1 MCSWYYS
8 FQIPIGHQLW
18 KLDVDDTD
26 LLINK
31 LIPKHKENLC
41 FFGLD
46 LITDE
51 ASGGKYL
58 VFLSSRSVQ
67 MRDSSAFSVCT
78 FFEESVFIL
87 QFLEDE
93 IHSYVVSDIIVHF
106 IIQKLKNKPTFLKKY
121 TNCESWGISHFD
133 RTRGEKN
140 QIFPTLVFPHFLS
153 SVCHSGLDLDL
164 E

>member
-78 FFEESVFIL
+78 FFEESVFIF
-87 QFLEDE
+87 QFLNDK
-93 IHSYVVSDIIVHF
+93 IHTYGLFNTFVHF
-106 IIQKLKNKPTFLKKY
+106 LFKNRKINTFSSKLR
-121 TNCESWGISHFD
+121 E
-133 RTRGEKN
+133 
-140 QIFPTLVFPHFLS
+140 LS
-153 SVCHSGLDLDL
+153 SLG
-164 E
+164 ERT

>member
-1 MCSWYYS
+1 M
-8 FQIPIGHQLW
+8 W

-67 MRDSSAFSVCT
+67 MRDSSAFSVCI
-78 FFEESVFIL
+78 FFEESMLIF
-87 QFLEDE
+87 QFLNDE
-93 IHSYVVSDIIVHF
+93 MHNYVKQSITVNFINEKETHF
-106 IIQKLKNKPTFLKKY
+106 PQKY
-121 TNCESWGISHFD
+121 TI
-133 RTRGEKN
+133 
-140 QIFPTLVFPHFLS
+140 
-153 SVCHSGLDLDL
+153 
-164 E
+164 

>member
-78 FFEESVFIL
+78 FIEESVFIF
-87 QFLEDE
+87 QFLNDKNAQLCQTK
-93 IHSYVVSDIIVHF
+93 HNSSF
-106 IIQKLKNKPTFLKKY
+106 KNWKLNTFPSKSIQTEKAEEYLG
-121 TNCESWGISHFD
+121 E
-133 RTRGEKN
+133 RT
-140 QIFPTLVFPHFLS
+140 
-153 SVCHSGLDLDL
+153 
-164 E
+164 